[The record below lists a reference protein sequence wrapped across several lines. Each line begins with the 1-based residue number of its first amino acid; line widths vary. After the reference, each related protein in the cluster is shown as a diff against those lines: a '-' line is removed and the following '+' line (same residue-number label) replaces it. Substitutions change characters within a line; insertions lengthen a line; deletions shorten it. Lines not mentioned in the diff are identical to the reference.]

1 MSVRTARDR
10 QHRQIVGVG
19 LAVSL
24 AVHAVV
30 LGAITFHAPDT
41 SGEVGKFGQPEVEAP
56 FETAFLELIDI
67 EEVPEP
73 VEVEPIID
81 NARAVV
87 ATPTPEQQPT
97 PAAGELSQAAPAAT
111 AEAASGAG
119 APAASSV
126 ATELVKLGREARIA
140 LSMKPQFVTQRSV
153 AGADQPIEALDP
165 HAGHDH
171 AEDDGDEEDSW
182 WRRLGITMGSGGGR
196 ICRPPRP
203 PVVIHKLGA

>member
-19 LAVSL
+19 LVVSL
-24 AVHAVV
+24 AIHAVV
-30 LGAITFHAPDT
+30 FGAMKFHVPDQ
-41 SGEVGKFGQPEVEAP
+41 SGEVGKFGQPDVEAP
-56 FETAFLELIDI
+56 FETAFLELIKI

-73 VEVEPIID
+73 VEVDPIID

-97 PAAGELSQAAPAAT
+97 PAAGELSQAAPAAV

-119 APAASSV
+119 TPVASSV
-126 ATELVKLGREARIA
+126 ATEFVRLGREARIA
-140 LSMKPQFVTQRSV
+140 LSMKPQFVAQRSV

-182 WRRLGITMGSGGGR
+182 WRRLGITVGTGGGKV
-196 ICRPPRP
+196 CRPPRP
-203 PVVIHKLGA
+203 PVLILKLGA

>member
-1 MSVRTARDR
+1 MSVRAARDR
-10 QHRQIVGVG
+10 QHRQMVGMG
-19 LAVSL
+19 LVVSL
-24 AVHAVV
+24 AIHAVV
-30 LGAITFHAPDT
+30 LGAMTFHRPDT
-41 SGEVGKFGQPEVEAP
+41 SGEIGKFGQPEVETP
-56 FETAFLELIDI
+56 FENDFLELVEI
-67 EEVPEP
+67 EEIPEP

-97 PAAGELSQAAPAAT
+97 PAAGELSQAAPAVT

-126 ATELVKLGREARIA
+126 ATELVLLGRKARVA
-140 LSMKPQFVTQRSV
+140 LSMRPQFVTQRSV
-153 AGADQPIEALDP
+153 AGADQPIEALDA

-182 WRRLGITMGSGGGR
+182 WRRLGITVGSGGGK

>member
-1 MSVRTARDR
+1 VSTRVARDR
-10 QHRQIVGVG
+10 QHRQLVGIG
-19 LAVSL
+19 LVVSL
-24 AVHAVV
+24 AIHAVV
-30 LGAITFHAPDT
+30 LGGMTFHVPDQ

-56 FETAFLELIDI
+56 FETAFLELIEI
-67 EEVPEP
+67 EEIPEP

-87 ATPTPEQQPT
+87 ATPTPEPQPT
-97 PAAGELSQAAPAAT
+97 PAAGELSQAAPASA

-119 APAASSV
+119 APSASSV

-140 LSMKPQFVTQRSV
+140 LSMKPQFVAQRSV
-153 AGADQPIEALDP
+153 AGANQPIEAVDP

-182 WRRLGITMGSGGGR
+182 WRRLGVPLGSGGGK

>member
-10 QHRQIVGVG
+10 QHRQIVVVG
-19 LAVSL
+19 LVVSL
-24 AVHAVV
+24 AIHAVV
-30 LGAITFHAPDT
+30 LGAMTFHGADP
-41 SGEVGKFGQPEVEAP
+41 SGEVGKFGQPDVEAP
-56 FETAFLELIDI
+56 FETAFLELIEI

-73 VEVEPIID
+73 VEVEPIIE

-97 PAAGELSQAAPAAT
+97 PAAGELSQAAPASAT
-111 AEAASGAG
+111 EAASGAG

-126 ATELVKLGREARIA
+126 ATELVRLGRDARIA
-140 LSMKPQFVTQRSV
+140 LSMKPQFVAQRSV
-153 AGADQPIEALDP
+153 AGANQPIEAVDP

-171 AEDDGDEEDSW
+171 AEDDGDEEESW
-182 WRRLGITMGSGGGR
+182 WRRLGITVGTGGGK